1 MKIAKKCVVTG
12 LVIAAGVVV
21 GNIILDALKRKRQ
34 EDDLELVDDYF
45 DNNFNDE
52 GECDC
57 CGMSE
62 SCAGCSASD
71 DCAGCD
77 TAPGAETL

>member
-21 GNIILDALKRKRQ
+21 GNIILDVLKRKRQ

-45 DNNFNDE
+45 DNDFNDE

-57 CGMSE
+57 CGT
-62 SCAGCSASD
+62 CSASEN
-71 DCAGCD
+71 CTECD